1 MIISRLKILVT
12 YSSHSRWCGQLSS
25 IKKVKFF
32 EEKKYAIKVIS
43 LFLFQKIIFLFV
55 FGIAMYET
63 AAQADIVSQ
72 ADILSLLNSELTSK
86 QLGRR
91 ININNNQDSDDSG

>member
-1 MIISRLKILVT
+1 M
-12 YSSHSRWCGQLSS
+12 
-25 IKKVKFF
+25 KV
-32 EEKKYAIKVIS
+32 
-43 LFLFQKIIFLFV
+43 LFLILFQKIIFLFV
-55 FGIAMYET
+55 VGIATYQT

-91 ININNNQDSDDSG
+91 INVNNNQDSDDSG